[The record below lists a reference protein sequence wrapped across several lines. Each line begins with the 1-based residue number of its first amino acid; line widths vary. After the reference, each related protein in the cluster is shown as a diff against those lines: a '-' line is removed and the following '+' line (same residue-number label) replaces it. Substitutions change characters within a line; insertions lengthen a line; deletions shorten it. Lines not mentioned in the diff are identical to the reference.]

1 MGIIKSTAQRLL
13 EAQRENDELRTELER
28 EHEKLQF
35 LGLLVADVDLDKL
48 TEEAQDDDDE

>member
-35 LGLLVADVDLDKL
+35 LGLLTADVDLDEL
-48 TEEAQDDDDE
+48 TEEAQNDGE